1 MYAWPRRQEEL
12 QTERETSAREIE
24 FHLRSVEEQ
33 LQMLEEERFSLEGEV
48 AHLKTCL
55 EEKEQRVQMSMRTI
69 EEYETAAAADE
80 KFAQLR
86 SRQLDETRERER
98 EEMALK
104 INQLADQLKHLENEV
119 RRLEP
124 H

>member
-1 MYAWPRRQEEL
+1 
-12 QTERETSAREIE
+12 
-24 FHLRSVEEQ
+24 
-33 LQMLEEERFSLEGEV
+33 MLEEERFSLEGEV

-86 SRQLDETRERER
+86 SRQLDETRDRER

-104 INQLADQLKHLENEV
+104 INELADQLKQLENEV

-124 H
+124 HE

>member
-1 MYAWPRRQEEL
+1 
-12 QTERETSAREIE
+12 
-24 FHLRSVEEQ
+24 
-33 LQMLEEERFSLEGEV
+33 MLEEERFSLEGEV

-86 SRQLDETRERER
+86 CRQLDETRERER

>member
-1 MYAWPRRQEEL
+1 
-12 QTERETSAREIE
+12 
-24 FHLRSVEEQ
+24 
-33 LQMLEEERFSLEGEV
+33 MLEEERFSLEGEV
-48 AHLKTCL
+48 AHLKKCL
-55 EEKEQRVQMSMRTI
+55 EAKEQRVQMSMRTI

-86 SRQLDETRERER
+86 SRQLDETRDRER

-104 INQLADQLKHLENEV
+104 INELADQLKQLENEV

-124 H
+124 HE